1 MKKQQGT
8 LSSENICRTRSN
20 FFLARF
26 GARERA
32 GTRDPRRWCARCVHA
47 TKTQR
52 YHPSSCL
59 WNSSC
64 CLYAYVCIRVIECVR
79 ARLSTFHITFG
90 TWYSRNSCFLVSY
103 AHGPKHR
110 SIGRRRSCRFALLSP
125 VLDIES
131 LLNKVDKS
139 ARRLFVLYVRC
150 NRDSCEMERNSLE
163 MTVILYLFCYSSG
176 SILVMSLLAIVFFPF
191 FFFFFFFTVLYS
203 FRGSGYEVDSLI
215 VERSVFR
222 KAATSFRR
230 II

>member
-1 MKKQQGT
+1 MHANE
-8 LSSENICRTRSN
+8 L
-20 FFLARF
+20 
-26 GARERA
+26 ERA
-32 GTRDPRRWCARCVHA
+32 ILVDDARDVY
-47 TKTQR
+47 TQR
-52 YHPSSCL
+52 KHKGIIHQ
-59 WNSSC
+59 
-64 CLYAYVCIRVIECVR
+64 AVCGIRSAACTHTCVYVIECVR

-176 SILVMSLLAIVFFPF
+176 SILVMSLLAIVFFLF